1 MKTRWHASHRRK
13 FARLPLAAAIHLACF
28 TPLIAAESPE
38 PDQNAPQG
46 TSSQPAG
53 KTQELGEVTVTAQ
66 KRVENVQAV
75 PISID
80 VLSTEKLTEMNVAS
94 FNDYLKLLPS
104 VSMQPSQIF
113 VPGFTQVYMRGVS
126 SGSNG
131 NHSGPLPSVGV
142 YLDEEPITTT
152 QGALDLHIYDI
163 ARVEAL
169 AGPQGTLYGASS
181 QAGTLRLI
189 TNKPDPTAFSAS
201 VSTEVNSVDHGGI
214 GFITEGYVNLPLREN
229 IALRASGWDEKDA
242 GFIDNVHGVRTYPS
256 SGIVEDNARNVKD
269 DYNTARMRGA
279 RAALKIDLNDSWSVT
294 PTVMGQSERTTGVF
308 AYDKTLGPYKVAH
321 NYPEDSEDRW
331 IQSALTVQG
340 KIGNFDITYAFSHL
354 DRSDHTDQDY
364 GDYGFWYDTQLQYGA
379 FFYDSAGN
387 LVNPAQFIHGEDGYR
402 KTSHELRIASPKDQR
417 FHFVGGVFTERQS
430 HDIFQRYQI
439 NNLSPDI
446 SVPGWPDTI
455 WLTRQLRRDN
465 DSALFG
471 ELSYDVTDQL
481 TATVGSRWFRT
492 DDSLK
497 GFFGFGPGFSSS
509 TGVSQ
514 CFSAVQYKGAPC
526 TDVDKTTKQNDSV
539 GRANLTYKIDNDK
552 MVYATWSQGFRPGGI
567 NRRGTLPPYQPDFLT
582 NWELGWKTEW
592 LDHHLRWNGA
602 VFQENWKDF
611 QIAVLGANSLT
622 EVHNAGGARIRGVES
637 SLTWAA
643 TYNLLLSGGIA
654 LYKSELTAD
663 YCGFL
668 VNGIPA
674 TVCPVTADNPEGAQ
688 APKGTELPIVAKQKG
703 NFTARYSFDLW
714 GLDAYAQGALFF
726 EGRRRS
732 DLRTYENNLL
742 GELPGYGTVDFT
754 VGVKKNK
761 WSVDAYLKN
770 ALDRNGHLA
779 VSAQCAFALR
789 SSDNQG
795 HNSLPTPICGNEP
808 YIFPTQPR
816 TIGIRVTRDFD

>member
-242 GFIDNVHGVRTYPS
+242 GFIQHRHGVRTYPS
-256 SGIVEDNARNVKD
+256 SGIVEDNARNLKY
-269 DYNTARMRGA
+269 DYNTARLRGA

-321 NYPEDSEDRW
+321 NYTQDS
-331 IQSALTVQG
+331 
-340 KIGNFDITYAFSHL
+340 
-354 DRSDHTDQDY
+354 
-364 GDYGFWYDTQLQYGA
+364 
-379 FFYDSAGN
+379 
-387 LVNPAQFIHGEDGYR
+387 
-402 KTSHELRIASPKDQR
+402 
-417 FHFVGGVFTERQS
+417 
-430 HDIFQRYQI
+430 
-439 NNLSPDI
+439 
-446 SVPGWPDTI
+446 
-455 WLTRQLRRDN
+455 
-465 DSALFG
+465 
-471 ELSYDVTDQL
+471 
-481 TATVGSRWFRT
+481 
-492 DDSLK
+492 
-497 GFFGFGPGFSSS
+497 
-509 TGVSQ
+509 
-514 CFSAVQYKGAPC
+514 
-526 TDVDKTTKQNDSV
+526 
-539 GRANLTYKIDNDK
+539 
-552 MVYATWSQGFRPGGI
+552 
-567 NRRGTLPPYQPDFLT
+567 
-582 NWELGWKTEW
+582 
-592 LDHHLRWNGA
+592 
-602 VFQENWKDF
+602 
-611 QIAVLGANSLT
+611 
-622 EVHNAGGARIRGVES
+622 
-637 SLTWAA
+637 
-643 TYNLLLSGGIA
+643 
-654 LYKSELTAD
+654 
-663 YCGFL
+663 
-668 VNGIPA
+668 
-674 TVCPVTADNPEGAQ
+674 
-688 APKGTELPIVAKQKG
+688 
-703 NFTARYSFDLW
+703 
-714 GLDAYAQGALFF
+714 
-726 EGRRRS
+726 
-732 DLRTYENNLL
+732 
-742 GELPGYGTVDFT
+742 
-754 VGVKKNK
+754 
-761 WSVDAYLKN
+761 
-770 ALDRNGHLA
+770 
-779 VSAQCAFALR
+779 
-789 SSDNQG
+789 
-795 HNSLPTPICGNEP
+795 
-808 YIFPTQPR
+808 
-816 TIGIRVTRDFD
+816 